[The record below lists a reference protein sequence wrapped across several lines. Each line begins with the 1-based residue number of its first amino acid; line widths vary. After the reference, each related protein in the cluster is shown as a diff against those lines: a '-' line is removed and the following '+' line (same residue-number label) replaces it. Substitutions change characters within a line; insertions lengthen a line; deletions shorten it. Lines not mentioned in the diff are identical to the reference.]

1 MSLKGT
7 YVNEN
12 QDETLV
18 ISEAND
24 SDGSLSGTLST
35 DGKSFNIT
43 GHYHY
48 KNNTGNATIIRFMG
62 GASTL
67 YESWSGTADRGD
79 DFASLNVM
87 GSRAI
92 VSDDES
98 VFGLGGPF
106 VKQ

>member
-1 MSLKGT
+1 MSLIGT

-12 QDETLV
+12 QDEELV

-24 SDGSLSGTLST
+24 SDGSLSGTLT
-35 DGKSFNIT
+35 TAGKSLNIT

-48 KNNTGNATIIRFMG
+48 QNNTGSTTIIRFMG
-62 GASTL
+62 GVSSL
-67 YESWSGTADRGD
+67 YESWAGTASRSD
-79 DFASLNVM
+79 DFASLNVL
-87 GSRAI
+87 GARGT
-92 VSDDES
+92 VSDETS

>member
-1 MSLKGT
+1 MSLVGT

-18 ISEAND
+18 ISQATD
-24 SDGSLSGTLST
+24 SDGSLSGTLT
-35 DGKSFNIT
+35 TAGKSFSVT

-48 KNNTGNATIIRFMG
+48 KDNTGNATIIRFMG

-67 YESWSGTADRGD
+67 YESWSGTTDRGD

>member
-1 MSLKGT
+1 MSLIGT

-12 QDETLV
+12 QDEELV
-18 ISEAND
+18 ISEIND
-24 SDGSLSGTLST
+24 SDGSLSGTLT
-35 DGKSFNIT
+35 TGGKSLNVT

-48 KNNTGNATIIRFMG
+48 KNSTGSATIIRFMG
-62 GASTL
+62 GVSTL
-67 YESWSGTADRGD
+67 YESWSGTAERDD
-79 DFASLNVM
+79 DFASLNVL
-87 GSRAI
+87 GSRAT